1 MPTRKPRLPPELRE
15 LGAAIQA
22 QRQARGVT
30 QRDLA
35 RALGVSV
42 AYVSLIE
49 RGRRNPP
56 YTTVVELARA
66 LSTTVARLSDDQ

>member
-1 MPTRKPRLPPELRE
+1 MPIRKPKAPPELRS
-15 LGAAIQA
+15 LGAAVQA

-35 RALGVSV
+35 GAQGVSV
-42 AYVSLIE
+42 AFVSLIE

-56 YTTVVELARA
+56 YTTVVDLARA
-66 LSTTVARLSDDQ
+66 LGATVARLSDDQ

>member
-1 MPTRKPRLPPELRE
+1 MPHRTQRPPPELRR
-15 LGAAIQA
+15 LGAALQA

-35 RALGVSV
+35 ATLGISI

-66 LSTTVARLSDDQ
+66 LGTTVARLADDL